1 MLQSSPSRCSR
12 HCLVQGSPAWHPGT
26 AEHHEIT
33 CGQLRLVPGTKLI
46 MGSVNSLDSDQNV
59 LVARTP
65 AGFNS
70 MDYTADY
77 FQQ

>member
-1 MLQSSPSRCSR
+1 MREAL
-12 HCLVQGSPAWHPGT
+12 PGT
-26 AEHHEIT
+26 AKHSEGT
-33 CGQLRLVPGTKLI
+33 RGQLKLRTGTKLI

-59 LVARTP
+59 LEAGTP

-77 FQQ
+77 FQL

>member
-1 MLQSSPSRCSR
+1 M
-12 HCLVQGSPAWHPGT
+12 
-26 AEHHEIT
+26 
-33 CGQLRLVPGTKLI
+33 PGTKLI
-46 MGSVNSLDSDQNV
+46 MGSVNSLDSNQNV
-59 LVARTP
+59 LEARRP